1 MQINIINGRI
11 ITPEGIKDGVLVIE
25 GSKIRNLQDEI
36 PHSGINIDAQGRYV
50 SAGFIDIHTH
60 GGGGYDFMDG
70 TADSFE
76 GAVKFHMKHGTTSIV
91 PTSLSGSDEEI
102 MQLFSGFREAKR
114 RMEDGP
120 EMLGLHLEGPYF
132 ALSQKGAQD
141 PRFIKA
147 PDRNHYEWILG
158 LSDDLVRWSIAPEL
172 YGALELGR
180 ILKDRNILAAMGHSD
195 AMYEDIRKAI
205 ECGYT
210 HVTHLYS
217 GMSSLKR
224 VNAFRVLGMVECSYL
239 FDELTVEI
247 IADGKHLPP
256 ELLKLIVKCKDNS
269 KICLITD
276 SLRCA
281 GFPDGTETFSGSK
294 ANGQKVIIEDGV
306 AKMPDRSCFA
316 GSICTADRCIKT
328 MYHDVGLPIEE
339 AVRMMTINPARI
351 MNVDSRKGSLEPWKD
366 ADVCIFDDDI
376 NVSTVI
382 CRGVVTYNAS

>member
-147 PDRNHYEWILG
+147 PDRNHYECRIA
-158 LSDDLVRWSIAPEL
+158 WS
-172 YGALELGR
+172 
-180 ILKDRNILAAMGHSD
+180 S
-195 AMYEDIRKAI
+195 
-205 ECGYT
+205 
-210 HVTHLYS
+210 
-217 GMSSLKR
+217 
-224 VNAFRVLGMVECSYL
+224 
-239 FDELTVEI
+239 
-247 IADGKHLPP
+247 
-256 ELLKLIVKCKDNS
+256 
-269 KICLITD
+269 
-276 SLRCA
+276 
-281 GFPDGTETFSGSK
+281 
-294 ANGQKVIIEDGV
+294 
-306 AKMPDRSCFA
+306 
-316 GSICTADRCIKT
+316 CTACKT
-328 MYHDVGLPIEE
+328 G
-339 AVRMMTINPARI
+339 
-351 MNVDSRKGSLEPWKD
+351 DSR
-366 ADVCIFDDDI
+366 
-376 NVSTVI
+376 
-382 CRGVVTYNAS
+382 